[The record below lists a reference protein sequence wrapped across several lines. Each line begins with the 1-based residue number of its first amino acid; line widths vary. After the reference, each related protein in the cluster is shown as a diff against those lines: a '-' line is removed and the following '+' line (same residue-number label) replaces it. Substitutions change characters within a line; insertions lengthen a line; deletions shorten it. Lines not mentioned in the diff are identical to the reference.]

1 MNFNFNVRLN
11 ELLKQP
17 RKLNMSK
24 LNKIYE
30 RLKFFTDMDKEEF
43 KKYVDDRIKQKDPFV
58 LEALNINPS
67 RQNIYENLQL
77 QILSEYFGY
86 SIKQHLNLSFENTKT
101 FDGINEEHKTIFNC
115 KYINESCGNQDN
127 QFNDL
132 LKFNQTYKDYTNY
145 LVISGKYGISKIR
158 KSNIILEKNVNIII
172 LDDKIEIISQIPN
185 TKHYSTKKCLV
196 DGFKVSD
203 DVNIIEPFAG
213 NMDLLK
219 LLNTT
224 TDEMFDIEPKD
235 EKIVLRDTLT
245 SPPDYNNKFVITNP
259 PYKAKNHL
267 TDKEKQIY
275 NLPIG
280 ITDLYLLFISHLI
293 DSHVIGGILILPI
306 NFILGKETQ
315 KIREQ
320 FLEKYKITRLNLY
333 QFKCFEY
340 TTQTVCSFQFENS
353 KQPSKLP
360 EAYLYDSET
369 HFIKINLDNPFTNI
383 TKSKKYMRGYNVKEG
398 FKSLGVVIKLLDPN
412 ITAEKCDLSETDI
425 KTDRCKFTVYTT
437 DNITQEEFIKR
448 FNSKLSEIRTN
459 YPYSLSTYRDT
470 RCRLSFDEV
479 LKIINIM

>member
-1 MNFNFNVRLN
+1 MNFNFNTRLN

-17 RKLNMSK
+17 KKSN
-24 LNKIYE
+24 I
-30 RLKFFTDMDKEEF
+30 KEF
-43 KKYVDDRIKQKDPFV
+43 G
-58 LEALNINPS
+58 
-67 RQNIYENLQL
+67 QNIYENLQL

-86 SIKQHLNLSFENTKT
+86 PIKQHLNLSFN
-101 FDGINEEHKTIFNC
+101 GINEEHKVIFNC
-115 KYINESCGNQDN
+115 KYINESGGSQDN

-158 KSNIILEKNVNIII
+158 KSNITLEKNVNIII
-172 LDDKIEIISQIPN
+172 LDDKIEIISQITN

-196 DGFKVSD
+196 DGFKIPD
-203 DVNIIEPFAG
+203 DVKIIEPFAG
-213 NMDLLK
+213 DMDLLK
-219 LLNTT
+219 LLNTSA
-224 TDEMFDIEPKD
+224 DEMFDIEPKD
-235 EKIVLRDTLT
+235 EKIVLRDTLN

-267 TDKEKQIY
+267 TEKEKQNY
-275 NLPIG
+275 NLPVG

-293 DSHVIGGILILPI
+293 NSHVIGGILILPI
-306 NFILGKETQ
+306 NFILGKETK

-340 TTQTVCSFQFENS
+340 TTQTVCSFQFEHS
-353 KQPSKLP
+353 KHPTKLP

-369 HFIKINLDNPFTNI
+369 RFIKINLDNPFI
-383 TKSKKYMRGYNVKEG
+383 SMTKSKKYMRGYNVKKG
-398 FKSLGVVIKLLDPN
+398 FKPLGIVIKLLDPN
-412 ITAEKCDLSETDI
+412 IAAEKCDLSETDI

-437 DNITQEEFIKR
+437 DNINQEEFIER